1 MRSFSPIHFA
11 LLLAGA
17 LLSGVVVAGC
27 QGEKKQPAASPAA
40 APLPQVAAVTIQTQP
55 IMLTTEL
62 PGRTSAYRVAEIRPQ
77 VNGLI
82 QKRLFTEG
90 ADVKAGDVLYQ
101 IDPATFAAALGNA
114 EAALGR
120 SAANLP
126 AIQSRVARYEE
137 LLAGKAVSKQ
147 DFDDAA
153 AELKKAEADVQYW
166 NASVETARINLAF
179 TRITAPI
186 SGRIGRSN
194 VTEGAIVTAYQ
205 QVALATIQQL
215 DPIYVDVPQSTT
227 DLLRLK
233 RRIAEGH
240 LDQSGKS
247 QKSVSLILED
257 GKVYPREGSLQF
269 RDVTVDPTT
278 GSVILRV
285 VVPNPDRFLLPGM
298 FVRAVM
304 KEGTKENAILV
315 PQQAVFRD
323 TKGNPVALI
332 VDTQDKIQQR
342 MLVLDRAIK
351 DRWLVA
357 DGLVPGDRV
366 VVEGRQKVRPGA
378 SVRVVPFES
387 DSRADKGRS
396 ANGVQNAKQ
405 SS

>member
-1 MRSFSPIHFA
+1 
-11 LLLAGA
+11 LAGA

-166 NASVETARINLAF
+166 NASVETAINRWRWQPF
-179 TRITAPI
+179 NSWIPSTWTCPNPPPI
-186 SGRIGRSN
+186 SC
-194 VTEGAIVTAYQ
+194 A
-205 QVALATIQQL
+205 
-215 DPIYVDVPQSTT
+215 
-227 DLLRLK
+227 
-233 RRIAEGH
+233 
-240 LDQSGKS
+240 
-247 QKSVSLILED
+247 
-257 GKVYPREGSLQF
+257 
-269 RDVTVDPTT
+269 
-278 GSVILRV
+278 
-285 VVPNPDRFLLPGM
+285 
-298 FVRAVM
+298 
-304 KEGTKENAILV
+304 
-315 PQQAVFRD
+315 
-323 TKGNPVALI
+323 
-332 VDTQDKIQQR
+332 
-342 MLVLDRAIK
+342 
-351 DRWLVA
+351 
-357 DGLVPGDRV
+357 
-366 VVEGRQKVRPGA
+366 
-378 SVRVVPFES
+378 
-387 DSRADKGRS
+387 
-396 ANGVQNAKQ
+396 
-405 SS
+405 